1 MYSIQAKAYYSARF
15 DGSAALF
22 STCWRKYRK
31 LIAEGYDDP
40 TCDEDV
46 DSFLDALASEQV
58 NDSNT
63 RFYIYG

>member
-1 MYSIQAKAYYSARF
+1 MYTIKAKAYYAIRF
-15 DGSAALF
+15 SGSAALF

-31 LIAEGYDDP
+31 LVAEGYDSP

-46 DSFLDALASEQV
+46 DSFLDELASELV
-58 NDSNT
+58 NNSGT